1 VEDAQELP
9 MKTTIDRRIYNDS
22 VISKAIYWLSG
33 GFTIARTLLDETTE
47 ELTIS
52 SKDGEKIDEDAFK
65 LKLTQALNDFKLRQI
80 VADETR
86 DIKTILYAKAFAD
99 DEDLT
104 EEDIHD

>member
-1 VEDAQELP
+1 MIFA
-9 MKTTIDRRIYNDS
+9 IDKRIYNDN
-22 VISKAIYWLSG
+22 VISKVVYWMSG
-33 GFTIARTLLDETTE
+33 DYKIVRVSSDEFTEQVDLVALDKNKTDE
-47 ELTIS
+47 EI
-52 SKDGEKIDEDAFK
+52 EIRF
-65 LKLTQALNDFKLRQI
+65 TQALNDFKLRQI